1 MAAATNLIVAFL
13 RQLGL
18 GVNEGEVSDDAFL
31 PGLRITAGQIVFDPH
46 KLRWP
51 GDLLH
56 EAGHLAMTPAARRA
70 TLSDDLAGQ
79 PSDAHAGEA
88 EATAWAYAATVALGL
103 PPDVLFHAGGYHGQS
118 QALIATY
125 GAGVY
130 PGAHG
135 LSEAGMALIG
145 EAARAQGLPPY
156 PHMLRWLRE

>member
-1 MAAATNLIVAFL
+1 MAAAIDLIVAFL

-18 GVNEGEVSDDAFL
+18 GVSEGEVSDDAFL
-31 PGLRITAGQIVFDPH
+31 PGLRIKAGEIVLDPG

-56 EAGHLAMTPAARRA
+56 EAGHLAMTPAAQRGA
-70 TLSDDLAGQ
+70 LSDDLAGQ
-79 PSDAHAGEA
+79 QSDAHAGEA

-103 PPDVLFHAGGYHGQS
+103 PPEVLFHAGGYRGQS
-118 QALIATY
+118 QGLIATY

-130 PGAHG
+130 PGSRG
-135 LSEAGMALIG
+135 LCEAGMALIG